1 MPGAAVCLERG
12 QFRCGSGKQRAA
24 GQKERGEELRHGDCH
39 PEAGGTKEGRHG
51 TGEQEGKKT
60 AAQQHDRKG
69 PARLAEGLEA
79 AAKDN
84 PGTHQQAGGQIP
96 AKALCSQGEH
106 GGVIRGEDPHQGTGQ
121 MTAGQLEHDAEN
133 QGAEQR
139 VPPIRPHVLPA
150 APAAGKSV
158 MTLGSTASLKQI
170 LEDVDGRFEVTSRRP
185 PTATRAVSPSEAL
198 LSGR

>member
-60 AAQQHDRKG
+60 AAQQHDKEG

-79 AAKDN
+79 AAKGN
-84 PGTHQQAGGQIP
+84 PGAHQQAGGQIP

-139 VPPIRPHVLPA
+139 VPPIRAHVLPA
-150 APAAGKSV
+150 ALPQA
-158 MTLGSTASLKQI
+158 
-170 LEDVDGRFEVTSRRP
+170 R
-185 PTATRAVSPSEAL
+185 VS
-198 LSGR
+198 